1 VLQRLPT
8 LLQGQCHLT
17 APRHLRGHR
26 SSCSTIQPHPC
37 GFGGPLPVLK
47 EGFNYVFTMIDCFTC
62 WMEAVM
68 LKNIEASNCAEAL
81 IAGWVSR
88 YGVPASITSD
98 PGHQFSSAVWDAL
111 CSRLGIQHI
120 TTLAYHPQANGMIER
135 AHRQLKDALCSRLA
149 GAKWPQHLS

>member
-1 VLQRLPT
+1 MSPDS
-8 LLQGQCHLT
+8 
-17 APRHLRGHR
+17 PRRLRGHR
-26 SSCSTIQPHPC
+26 SSCSTFQPHTC
-37 GFGGPLPVLK
+37 GFGGPPSRVDGRFQLRVHHDRL
-47 EGFNYVFTMIDCFTC
+47 CTC
-62 WMEAVM
+62 WMEAVT

-88 YGVPASITSD
+88 NGVPATITSD

-120 TTLAYHPQANGMIER
+120 TTMACRPQANGMIER
-135 AHRQLKDALCSRLA
+135 AHRQLKDALRSRLA